1 MDKEVVSWKNKGRMI
16 DVNGHQV
23 FCIKEGS
30 GPNLLVLHGYPFNTF
45 EWKSVWNILVKNYT
59 VFTFDYLGMGFS
71 DKPKDH
77 EYSFH
82 EHCEIVN
89 SLIEHWGIKQTH
101 ILSHDLGVSIA
112 QELLARDLASHNC
125 FKIQSLVYM
134 NGGLFMDSYKP
145 RMIQRLL
152 SQSPKSIGKLLSN
165 LLTKKKLTK
174 SIKPIFGPNTQPTKQ
189 LIDQFWDILNYNDG
203 KSIAYLIGRLVFD
216 KVNHQESWISAMQNT
231 NVPMCF
237 INGPF
242 DPNSGIH
249 MANRYKE
256 LIPDANVKLLGK
268 DIGHWPQIEDSSG
281 VWSYYQ
287 EFRNEIVDNAND
299 SSLIKEVA

>member
-1 MDKEVVSWKNKGRMI
+1 MDKEVVAWKNKGRTI
-16 DVNGHQV
+16 DVNGHQI
-23 FCIKEGS
+23 FYIKEGS
-30 GPNLLVLHGYPFNTF
+30 GPNLLILHGYPFNTF
-45 EWKSVWNILVKNYT
+45 EWKSVWENLVKNNT

-77 EYSFH
+77 DYSFH

-89 SLIEHWGIKQTH
+89 FLVELWGIEQTH
-101 ILSHDLGVSIA
+101 ILSHDLGVSIV
-112 QELLARDLASHNC
+112 QELLARDLASQNC
-125 FKIQSLVYM
+125 FKIQSVVFM

-152 SQSPKSIGKLLSN
+152 SQSPKPIGKLLSN
-165 LLTKKKLTK
+165 LLTKKKLEK
-174 SIKPIFGPNTQPTKQ
+174 SVKSVFGPNTQPTNQ
-189 LIDQFWDILNYNDG
+189 LINQFWDILNYNDG

-216 KVNHQESWISAMQNT
+216 KLNHQERWISAMQNT
-231 NVPMCF
+231 KISMCF

-256 LIPDANVKLLGK
+256 LIPDPNVKLLAQ
-268 DIGHWPQIEDSSG
+268 DIGHWPQIEDPSG
-281 VWSYYQ
+281 VLSYYQ
-287 EFRNEIVDNAND
+287 EFRHEIHKTSNGN
-299 SSLIKEVA
+299 SLD

>member
-1 MDKEVVSWKNKGRMI
+1 MDKEVVAWKNKGRTI

-23 FCIKEGS
+23 FYIKEGS
-30 GPNLLVLHGYPFNTF
+30 GPNLLILHGYPFNTF
-45 EWKSVWNILVKNYT
+45 EWKSVWKNLVKEYT

-77 EYSFH
+77 DYSFH

-89 SLIEHWGIKQTH
+89 SLIEFWGIKQTH
-101 ILSHDLGVSIA
+101 ILSHDLGVSIV
-112 QELLARDLASHNC
+112 QELLARDLVSQNC
-125 FKIQSLVYM
+125 FKIQSVVFM

-152 SQSPKSIGKLLSN
+152 SQSPKPIGKLLSK
-165 LLTKKKLTK
+165 LLTKKKLEK
-174 SIKPIFGPNTQPTKQ
+174 SIKSVFGPNTQPTNL
-189 LIDQFWDILNYNDG
+189 LINQFWDILNYNDG

-216 KVNHQESWISAMQNT
+216 KLNHQERWISAMQNT
-231 NVPMCF
+231 KIPMCF

-256 LIPDANVKLLGK
+256 LIPDPKVKLLGQ
-268 DIGHWPQIEDSSG
+268 DIGHWPQIEDPSG
-281 VWSYYQ
+281 VLLYYQ
-287 EFRNEIVDNAND
+287 EFRHEIHKTSNSNALD
-299 SSLIKEVA
+299 

>member
-1 MDKEVVSWKNKGRMI
+1 MDKEVVAWRNKGQTV
-16 DVNGHQV
+16 DVNGYQI
-23 FCIKEGS
+23 FYIKEGS

-45 EWKSVWNILVKNYT
+45 EWKSVWSNLVEHYT

-77 EYSFH
+77 DYSFH

-89 SLIEHWGIKQTH
+89 SLMEFWEIKQTH

-112 QELLARDLASHNC
+112 QELLDRDLVSNNC
-125 FKIQSLVYM
+125 FKIQSLVFM

-152 SQSPKSIGKLLSN
+152 SQSPKPIGKLLSN
-165 LLTKKKLTK
+165 FLTKEKLEK
-174 SIKPIFGPNTQPTKQ
+174 SIKPIFGPNTQPTDQ
-189 LIDQFWDILNYNDG
+189 LINQFWDILNYKDG
-203 KSIAYLIGRLVFD
+203 KSIAYLIGRLVFE
-216 KVNHQESWISAMQNT
+216 KLNHQEKWISAMQNT
-231 NVPMCF
+231 KVPMCF

-256 LIPDANVKLLGK
+256 LIPNPNVKLLGQ
-268 DIGHWPQIEDSSG
+268 DIGHWPQIEDPNG
-281 VWSYYQ
+281 VLLYYQ
-287 EFRNEIVDNAND
+287 EFRQEIHKIPKIYHIA
-299 SSLIKEVA
+299 

>member
-1 MDKEVVSWKNKGRMI
+1 MDEEVAAWKNKGKTL
-16 DVNGHQV
+16 DVKGHQI
-23 FCIKEGS
+23 FYIKEGI
-30 GPNLLVLHGYPFNTF
+30 GPNLLILHGYPFNTF
-45 EWKSVWNILVKNYT
+45 EWKSVWENLVKEYT

-77 EYSFH
+77 DYSFH

-89 SLIEHWGIKQTH
+89 ILTELWGIDKTH
-101 ILSHDLGVSIA
+101 ILSHDLGVSIV
-112 QELLARDLASHNC
+112 QELLARDSASQNC
-125 FKIQSLVYM
+125 FNIQSVVFM

-152 SQSPKSIGKLLSN
+152 SQSPKPIGKLLSK
-165 LLTKKKLTK
+165 LLTKEKLEK
-174 SIKPIFGPNTQPTKQ
+174 SIRPIFGPNTQPTEK
-189 LIDQFWDILNYNDG
+189 LINQFWDILNYNDG

-216 KVNHQESWISAMQNT
+216 KLNHQERWISAMQNAKI
-231 NVPMCF
+231 PMCF

-256 LIPDANVKLLGK
+256 LIPYPNVKLLEE
-268 DIGHWPQIEDSSG
+268 DIGHWPQIEDPSG
-281 VWSYYQ
+281 VLSHYQ
-287 EFRNEIVDNAND
+287 EFRDEIQKNNIDT
-299 SSLIKEVA
+299 SLD

>member
-1 MDKEVVSWKNKGRMI
+1 MDKEVIAWKNKGQKI
-16 DVNGHQV
+16 EVNGHQI

-45 EWKSVWNILVKNYT
+45 EWKSVWKNLVKEYT

-71 DKPKDH
+71 DKPKNH
-77 EYSFH
+77 NYSFQ

-89 SLIEHWGIKQTH
+89 SLIEFWDIKQTH
-101 ILSHDLGVSIA
+101 ILSHDLGVSIV
-112 QELLARDLASHNC
+112 QELLARDLASQNC
-125 FKIQSLVYM
+125 FKIQSVLFM

-152 SQSPKSIGKLLSN
+152 SQSPKYIGKLLSK
-165 LLTKKKLTK
+165 LLTKEKLEK
-174 SIKPIFGPNTQPTKQ
+174 SINTLFGPKTQPTEQ
-189 LIDQFWDILNYNDG
+189 LINQFWDILNYNDG

-216 KVNHQESWISAMQNT
+216 KLNHQDKWISAMQNT
-231 NVPMCF
+231 KVPMCF

-249 MANRYKE
+249 MAERYKE
-256 LIPDANVKLLGK
+256 LIPNPNVKLLGQN
-268 DIGHWPQIEDSSG
+268 IGHWPQIEDPQG
-281 VWSYYQ
+281 VLSYYK
-287 EFRNEIVDNAND
+287 EFRDEIKNHQIVNLN
-299 SSLIKEVA
+299 

>member
-1 MDKEVVSWKNKGRMI
+1 MDKEVVAWKNKGQTI
-16 DVNGHQV
+16 NINGHQV
-23 FCIKEGS
+23 FYIKEGS
-30 GPNLLVLHGYPFNTF
+30 GPNLLILHGYPFNTF
-45 EWKSVWNILVKNYT
+45 EWKSVWKNLVKEYT

-77 EYSFH
+77 VYSFH

-89 SLIEHWGIKQTH
+89 FLIEFWGIKQTH
-101 ILSHDLGVSIA
+101 ILSHDLGVSIV
-112 QELLARDLASHNC
+112 QELLARDVTSQNC
-125 FKIQSLVYM
+125 FKIQSVVFM

-152 SQSPKSIGKLLSN
+152 SQSPKPIGKLLSK
-165 LLTKKKLTK
+165 LLTKKKLEK
-174 SIKPIFGPNTQPTKQ
+174 SIQSVFGLNTQPTNR
-189 LIDQFWDILNYNDG
+189 LINQFWDILNYNDG

-216 KVNHQESWISAMQNT
+216 KLNHQERWIAAMQNT
-231 NVPMCF
+231 KIPMCF

-256 LIPDANVKLLGK
+256 LIPNPNVKLLGK
-268 DIGHWPQIEDSSG
+268 DIGHWPQIEDPSG
-281 VWSYYQ
+281 VLLYYK
-287 EFRNEIVDNAND
+287 EFRNEIQKNT
-299 SSLIKEVA
+299 